1 MKTKIIL
8 LIILLGL
15 GSSLL
20 AQTDRK
26 FNRKAYKAMEDGNYN
41 EAILNYQ
48 KALKENP
55 EQLEYSNNLG
65 HAYYRNQNYESA
77 AESYLK
83 YSQKPGV
90 TRSEQ
95 FHNLGNA
102 FLQAGNYD
110 KSIQSYIESLK
121 IDPESEDTK
130 YNLSMAQA
138 MLKQQQQ
145 QQQQQQNQDEN
156 QDQNQDK
163 NQDKQDQEQDQ
174 KFIIEWEEDTSSLEK
189 K

>member
-15 GSSLL
+15 GTSLL
-20 AQTDRK
+20 SQTDRK

-77 AESYLK
+77 AESYVE
-83 YSQKPGV
+83 YAQKPGV
-90 TRSEQ
+90 TRAEQ

-121 IDPESEDTK
+121 IDPESDDTK

-145 QQQQQQNQDEN
+145 QQQQQN
-156 QDQNQDK
+156 QDQNQDQDK
-163 NQDKQDQEQDQ
+163 NQDKQDQEQEQNQD
-174 KFIIEWEEDTSSLEK
+174 
-189 K
+189 